1 MTRHLM
7 SDIDTV
13 ADLVMSAVHASR
25 TLLSL
30 SLARIVVSDEKLRY
44 EESTVKTLA
53 SR

>member
-13 ADLVMSAVHASR
+13 GASVMSAVHASR
-25 TLLSL
+25 TLLSI
-30 SLARIVVSDEKLRY
+30 SLVRIVISDEKLRH
-44 EESTVKTLA
+44 EEGVVKALA